1 MDESIKK
8 YDEKFF
14 NKYIEIYRK
23 NSLKVLKKE
32 LQKVQMDFVVS
43 RGIGL
48 QIKHDAIAQVIK
60 EKTESI
66 HAKTKHD

>member
-14 NKYIEIYRK
+14 NKYVEIYRK
-23 NSLKVLKKE
+23 RSLKVLKKE
-32 LQKVQMDFVVS
+32 LQQVQMDFVVS

-60 EKTESI
+60 EKMNGRN
-66 HAKTKHD
+66 